1 MPRAP
6 AIKTPGVPL
15 PFAGEADVAF
25 YPSCQWG
32 VPKSPIIAM
41 GSTGAVG
48 RHHTSSDHRIRLTL
62 TLRTRIR
69 ACGHLSKE
77 NSMKR
82 YIGLGIAMFA
92 GAAIGAAAVSGLHA
106 QAKLKAYSVTE
117 QEVIDASALPAY
129 TPAVQAALKAAG
141 GHILDTG
148 GKVVAVMG
156 AAPPQRVIIN
166 EWDSVEQAQAFY
178 KSKAYNDLVPQR
190 DKAMKVSRVYVVETV
205 K

>member
-1 MPRAP
+1 
-6 AIKTPGVPL
+6 
-15 PFAGEADVAF
+15 
-25 YPSCQWG
+25 
-32 VPKSPIIAM
+32 
-41 GSTGAVG
+41 
-48 RHHTSSDHRIRLTL
+48 
-62 TLRTRIR
+62 
-69 ACGHLSKE
+69 
-77 NSMKR
+77 MKR

-141 GHILDTG
+141 GHIFDTG

-156 AAPPQRVIIN
+156 AAPPPRAIIN
-166 EWDSVEQAQAFY
+166 QWDSVEQAQAFY
-178 KSKAYNDLVPQR
+178 KSKAFTDLAPQR
-190 DKAMKVSRVYVVETV
+190 DKSLKVIRVYLVETV

>member
-1 MPRAP
+1 MNR
-6 AIKTPGVPL
+6 
-15 PFAGEADVAF
+15 
-25 YPSCQWG
+25 
-32 VPKSPIIAM
+32 
-41 GSTGAVG
+41 
-48 RHHTSSDHRIRLTL
+48 RIGFGLTL
-62 TLRTRIR
+62 L
-69 ACGHLSKE
+69 
-77 NSMKR
+77 
-82 YIGLGIAMFA
+82 A
-92 GAAIGAAAVSGLHA
+92 GVAIGATAIQGLHA

-117 QEVIDASALPAY
+117 QSVIDASALPAY

-190 DKAMKVSRVYVVETV
+190 DKAMKVIRLYVVETV

>member
-1 MPRAP
+1 
-6 AIKTPGVPL
+6 
-15 PFAGEADVAF
+15 
-25 YPSCQWG
+25 
-32 VPKSPIIAM
+32 
-41 GSTGAVG
+41 
-48 RHHTSSDHRIRLTL
+48 
-62 TLRTRIR
+62 
-69 ACGHLSKE
+69 
-77 NSMKR
+77 MKR
-82 YIGLGIAMFA
+82 YIGLGIAVFA

-129 TPAVQAALKAAG
+129 TPAVQAALTAAG

-156 AAPPQRVIIN
+156 AAPPPRVIIN
-166 EWDSVEQAQAFY
+166 QWDSVEQAQEFY

-190 DKAMKVSRVYVVETV
+190 DKAMKVIRVYVVETV

>member
-1 MPRAP
+1 
-6 AIKTPGVPL
+6 
-15 PFAGEADVAF
+15 
-25 YPSCQWG
+25 
-32 VPKSPIIAM
+32 
-41 GSTGAVG
+41 
-48 RHHTSSDHRIRLTL
+48 
-62 TLRTRIR
+62 
-69 ACGHLSKE
+69 
-77 NSMKR
+77 MKR

-166 EWDSVEQAQAFY
+166 QWDSVEQAQAFY

-190 DKAMKVSRVYVVETV
+190 DKAMKVFRIYVVETV